1 MVKVKVYVEGAARHS
16 DLDRSLCREAF
27 SKFFAAAGL
36 EGKRPRTVPCGGR
49 KQAYDAFVTAVKN
62 AKADELPILLV
73 DSEIAVPPGMTVWQ
87 HLKARLGDNW
97 DKPESASDEQA
108 FLMVQVMET
117 WFVAD
122 RETLRSFF
130 GQHFREQA
138 IPAWPDL
145 EQVPKADIYA
155 ALGLATAACGKKKYA
170 KGRLSFDL
178 LSRISPGKV
187 EVESPYAKAFLDRMR
202 NL

>member
-1 MVKVKVYVEGAARHS
+1 MKVKVYVEGAARHS
-16 DLDRSLCREAF
+16 ELDRSLCREAF

-49 KQAYDAFVTAVKN
+49 KQAYDAFLTAVKTVQ
-62 AKADELPILLV
+62 ADELPLLLV

-87 HLKARLGDNW
+87 HLKARPGDNW
-97 DKPESASDEQA
+97 DKPEGTTDDQA

-122 RETLRSFF
+122 RETLKTFF

-138 IPAWPDL
+138 IPTRPDL
-145 EQVPKADIYA
+145 EQVPKPNIYA
-155 ALGLATAACGKKKYA
+155 VLDQATAACGEKKYA
-170 KGRLSFDL
+170 KGKLSFDL
-178 LSRISPGKV
+178 LSRISPAKV
-187 EVESPYAKAFLDRMR
+187 EAASPHAKAFLDRLR

>member
-1 MVKVKVYVEGAARHS
+1 MKVKVYVEGAARHS

-49 KQAYDAFVTAVKN
+49 KQAYDLFLTAVKN
-62 AKADELPILLV
+62 AKADEFPILLV
-73 DSEIAVPPGMTVWQ
+73 DSESAVSPGMTVWQ
-87 HLKARLGDNW
+87 HLKSRSGDNW
-97 DKPESASDEQA
+97 DKPDRAADNQA

-122 RETLRSFF
+122 RELLKTFF

-138 IPAWPDL
+138 IPVWPDL
-145 EQVPKADIYA
+145 EQVPKLDVYD
-155 ALGLATAACGKKKYA
+155 ALSRATAGCGEKKYA

-178 LSRISPGKV
+178 LSRISPAKV
-187 EVESPYAKAFLDRMR
+187 EDESPHAKAFLECLR